1 MNKSFKKYLENLTI
15 SAEDRARATELLEL
29 MKNAKLKGTYKI
41 QGKYIDGNYFDVVWE
56 KSDIAKFGICFY
68 SHGGDDVV
76 LWRVCYNGKD
86 EYTMQEDLCT
96 DTNDKLI
103 DILKEFNEDNYIVS
117 WTGLFGIKH
126 IEYID
131 NKYIDK
137 YKNNSKYTIYKF

>member
-1 MNKSFKKYLENLTI
+1 M
-15 SAEDRARATELLEL
+15 
-29 MKNAKLKGTYKI
+29 
-41 QGKYIDGNYFDVVWE
+41 
-56 KSDIAKFGICFY
+56 
-68 SHGGDDVV
+68 V

-86 EYTMQEDLCT
+86 EYTIQEDLCT

-103 DILKEFNEDNYIVS
+103 EILKEFNEDNYIVS